1 MKILFCSGEA
11 HPFSK
16 SGGLADV
23 SYALPKALS
32 KKGHEVKIIT
42 PLYQNLAASKD
53 EFKLIGDVK
62 VKIENR
68 IEKASFYV
76 TTYDHLTYIFVDHK
90 TFFNK
95 SRYYGYDEDPIRFTF
110 FNLAILE
117 YIKLTENYPDIIHV
131 NDWQTSLVPFFLDV
145 FYRPQSDSFNRI
157 KTLLSIHNLEK
168 QGAYPI
174 EVEKLFNHKNFTY
187 IHMNQVN
194 FLKCGI
200 MRANAIN
207 TVSENYKDE
216 ILTRFYGFSLDGPL
230 KSRQNDLYGILNGF
244 DDELYN
250 PKNNTNIYQGYDE
263 ETFSIGK
270 KINRRELI
278 KFLNLKE
285 KQNIPVISF
294 IHRLA
299 RQKGLDIMMEVL
311 DDYLKVGAFYLIV
324 IGSGDALY
332 ESYFMKLQK
341 KYPDYVYYKDTF
353 DVNLEQK
360 VHAASD
366 LFMLPSL
373 FEPCG
378 LNHMIAMKYGS
389 LPIVRET
396 GGLKDTVT
404 AYNKFSGIGVGFTF
418 KNYNKTEFIE
428 AINQALDL
436 YHNNQEAFNSMIRQ
450 AMHIKY
456 SVNRM
461 AREYEE
467 LYRVILDSK

>member
-23 SYALPKALS
+23 SYALSKALL
-32 KKGHEVKIIT
+32 KKGHDIKIIT
-42 PLYQNLAASKD
+42 PLYQNLISKKD
-53 EFKLIGDVK
+53 TFKHIGEAKIK
-62 VKIENR
+62 VGNQYETAVYYI
-68 IEKASFYV
+68 
-76 TTYDHLTYIFVDHK
+76 TTYDGLSYVFVDHEK
-90 TFFNK
+90 FFNK
-95 SRYYGYDEDPIRFTF
+95 SKYYGYSDDALRFTF

-117 YIKLTENYPDIIHV
+117 YIKLTKNYPNIIHA

-145 FYRPQSDSFNRI
+145 FYRRLDSSFKDI

-168 QGAYPI
+168 QGAFPMDI
-174 EVEKLFNHKNFTY
+174 ESLFNHKNFTY

-230 KSRQNDLYGILNGF
+230 KSRQYDLYGILNGF

-250 PKNNTNIYQGYDE
+250 PKNNKNIYQGYDE
-263 ETFSIGK
+263 ETHTIGK
-270 KINRRELI
+270 KINRKELI
-278 KFLNLKE
+278 KFFNLKPDLD
-285 KQNIPVISF
+285 IPIVSF
-294 IHRLA
+294 IHRFA
-299 RQKGLDIMMEVL
+299 RQKGLDIIMEVL
-311 DDYLKVGAFYLIV
+311 EDYLKIGAFYFIA

-341 KYPDYVYYKDTF
+341 KYPEYVYYKEGF

-360 VHAASD
+360 VYASSD

-378 LNHMIAMKYGS
+378 LNHMIAMKYGA

-404 AYNKFSGIGVGFTF
+404 PYNKFSGIGVGFTF
-418 KNYNKTEFIE
+418 KNYNKSEFIE
-428 AINQALDL
+428 AIDQSLEL
-436 YHNNQEAFNSMIRQ
+436 YHEDKEAFNSMVHQ

-456 SVNRM
+456 SVSKM
-461 AREYEE
+461 ASQYED
-467 LYRVILDSK
+467 LYNKILNG

>member
-1 MKILFCSGEA
+1 MNILFCSGEA

-23 SYALPKALS
+23 SYALPKALA
-32 KKGHEVKIIT
+32 KKGHEIKIIT
-42 PLYQNLAASKD
+42 PLYQSIAARKD

-62 VKIENR
+62 IKIDNR
-68 IEKASFYV
+68 FEKASFFM
-76 TTYDHLTYIFVDHK
+76 TTYDDLTYIFVDHK
-90 TFFNK
+90 SFFNK
-95 SRYYGYDEDPIRFTF
+95 SRYYGYDDDPLRFTF

-117 YIKLTENYPDIIHV
+117 YIKLTENYPDIIHT

-145 FYRPQSDSFNRI
+145 FYRPISESFYRI

-174 EVEKLFNHKNFTY
+174 EVERLFNHKNFTY

-207 TVSENYKDE
+207 TVSENYKNE

-250 PKNNTNIYQGYDE
+250 PKNNKSLYQGYDE
-263 ETFSIGK
+263 ETYAIGK
-270 KINRRELI
+270 KINRRALI
-278 KFLNLKE
+278 KDLQLE
-285 KQNIPVISF
+285 PELNIPVVAF

-311 DDYLKVGAFYLIV
+311 DDYLKIGAFYLIV
-324 IGSGDALY
+324 IGTGDALY

-341 KYPDYVYYKDTF
+341 RYPKYVFYKDEF
-353 DVNLEQK
+353 DVMLEQK
-360 VHAASD
+360 TYAAAD

-378 LNHMIAMKYGS
+378 LNHMVAMKYGA

-418 KNYNKTEFIE
+418 KNYNKDEFIE
-428 AINQALDL
+428 AIDQALDL
-436 YHNNQEAFNSMIRQ
+436 YHNNQEAFNSMISQ

-456 SVNRM
+456 SVKRM
-461 AREYEE
+461 ASEYEE
-467 LYRVILDSK
+467 LYHKILDSK

>member
-1 MKILFCSGEA
+1 MNILFCSGEA

-32 KKGHEVKIIT
+32 KKGHQIKIIT
-42 PLYQNLAASKD
+42 PLYQKIAADKAQ
-53 EFKLIGDVK
+53 FKKIGEADIK
-62 VKIENR
+62 MDKHH
-68 IEKASFYV
+68 EKATFYE
-76 TTYDHLTYIFVDHK
+76 TSYDHLTYIFVDHK
-90 TFFNK
+90 SYFNK
-95 SRYYGYDEDPIRFTF
+95 SKYYGYDDDALRFTF
-110 FNLAILE
+110 FNFAILE
-117 YIKLTENYPDIIHV
+117 YIKSTKDYPNVIHS

-145 FYRPQSDSFNRI
+145 FYRPLNEHFKDI

-168 QGAYPI
+168 QGSFPM

-200 MRANAIN
+200 MRANAVN
-207 TVSENYKDE
+207 TVSENYKEE

-230 KSRQNDLYGILNGF
+230 KSRKNDLYGILNGF

-250 PKNNTNIYQGYDE
+250 PKNNEHIYQGYDE

-270 KINRRELI
+270 KINRRTLLEEL
-278 KFLNLKE
+278 KLKKE
-285 KQNIPVISF
+285 LNIPVVSF
-294 IHRLA
+294 IHRFA
-299 RQKGLDIMMEVL
+299 RQKGIDIMMEVL
-311 DDYLKVGAFYLIV
+311 DDYLKVGAFYFIV
-324 IGSGDALY
+324 MGSGDALY

-341 KYPDYVYYKDTF
+341 RYPEFVYYKEGF
-353 DVNLEQK
+353 DVKLEQK
-360 VHAASD
+360 VYASSD

-378 LNHMIAMKYGS
+378 LNHMIAMKYGA

-404 AYNKFSGIGVGFTF
+404 PYNKFSGIGVGFTF
-418 KNYNKTEFIE
+418 KNYNKDEFIE
-428 AINQALDL
+428 AIDQALDL
-436 YHNNQEAFNSMIRQ
+436 YHQNHEAFDSMVSQ
-450 AMHIKY
+450 AMHIRY
-456 SVNRM
+456 SVKRM
-461 AREYEE
+461 AEQYED
-467 LYRVILDSK
+467 LYHQIIDSK